1 MNSIENGKIFNNNW
15 RTILKEIR
23 VLGSGSFGTVY
34 FVESFYDGK
43 TYVLKETFTQE
54 KEESD

>member
-1 MNSIENGKIFNNNW
+1 M
-15 RTILKEIR
+15 KEIR

-43 TYVLKETFTQE
+43 SYVLKETFTQE